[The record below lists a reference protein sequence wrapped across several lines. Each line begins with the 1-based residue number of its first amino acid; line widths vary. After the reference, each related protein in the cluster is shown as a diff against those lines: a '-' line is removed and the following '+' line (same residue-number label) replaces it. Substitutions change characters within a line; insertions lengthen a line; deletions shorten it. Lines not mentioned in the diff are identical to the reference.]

1 MGGIIVMQAGSG
13 DVEDIFPEKNFGQ
26 FASNE
31 EVKTLLDAAK

>member
-1 MGGIIVMQAGSG
+1 MQAGSG
-13 DVEDIFPEKNFGQ
+13 GVEYIFTEINFGQ